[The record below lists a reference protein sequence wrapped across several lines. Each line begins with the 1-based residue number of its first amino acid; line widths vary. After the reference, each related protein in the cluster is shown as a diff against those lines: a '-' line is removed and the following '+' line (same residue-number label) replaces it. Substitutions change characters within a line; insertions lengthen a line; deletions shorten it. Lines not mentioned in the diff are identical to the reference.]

1 MNLNRE
7 RDQRALRREH
17 ERERAEAAA
26 ETARLLVQQGTTP
39 EVIVEDN
46 APTEP
51 SHHDISQGDDPAA
64 HTDLEE
70 EFEQLERSQATD
82 VGQGAQPAEGL
93 EHGAEGQTAGLTTF
107 PQADAPQQQ
116 TASDPHAHERDA
128 GEVDKQQV
136 QQVMSP
142 RETPLL
148 APLTNP
154 LTTVLATNA
163 AGSAGLAPP
172 RAPSLPSHR
181 DWAPRAQP
189 QDPWD
194 REETPGGP
202 TYLVAQPDI
211 ECWDS
216 DAHSDLHW
224 ISQLGLFVYVSMFAA
239 FSVALYVKRDLFEFL
254 GDTLS
259 GPDLLYTR

>member
-1 MNLNRE
+1 LASGIFEMNLNRE

-26 ETARLLVQQGTTP
+26 ETARLLVQQGMTP
-39 EVIVEDN
+39 EIIVEDN

-93 EHGAEGQTAGLTTF
+93 EHGAEGQTAGLTTL

-136 QQVMSP
+136 MSP
-142 RETPLL
+142 KETPLL

-163 AGSAGLAPP
+163 A
-172 RAPSLPSHR
+172 
-181 DWAPRAQP
+181 
-189 QDPWD
+189 
-194 REETPGGP
+194 
-202 TYLVAQPDI
+202 
-211 ECWDS
+211 
-216 DAHSDLHW
+216 
-224 ISQLGLFVYVSMFAA
+224 
-239 FSVALYVKRDLFEFL
+239 
-254 GDTLS
+254 
-259 GPDLLYTR
+259 